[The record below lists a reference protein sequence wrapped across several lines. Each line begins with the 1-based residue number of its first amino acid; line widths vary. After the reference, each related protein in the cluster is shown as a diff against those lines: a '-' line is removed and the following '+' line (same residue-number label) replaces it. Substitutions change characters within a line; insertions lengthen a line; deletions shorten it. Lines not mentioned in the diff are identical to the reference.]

1 MSTPYTVYHPL
12 GAGAAIAGGV
22 GVSASQ
28 QRTALDAA
36 GVTWTDDR
44 SDPHDIVH
52 LNFLGPVTLWEFLRA
67 RRAGVPV
74 VVHAHSLGDNV
85 AETYRFSTTLAP
97 AITRYY
103 TWVYRH
109 ADTVVA
115 VSADTERRL
124 RDRGVTGPVPVV
136 SNGVDTAAL
145 DGVAD
150 RSPEAPDGP
159 TVVNLAQVYD
169 VKGVPEFIEVGRRLP
184 DVAFRWF
191 GHRHRWLAPHS
202 THRAVA
208 AAPGNVAFP
217 GYIEDKRDAFAMAD
231 VFLFPSRRETQGL
244 SVLEAAYCGLPIV
257 TRDLPV
263 FDYLEDGVH
272 CLKAADPAEMTAHVR
287 TLLEDADRRAE
298 LGANAHAL
306 AADHRLEA
314 VGEDLRSVYEATLDR
329 A

>member
-36 GVTWTDDR
+36 GVAWTDDR

-52 LNFLGPVTLWEFLRA
+52 LNFLGPVTLLEFLRA
-67 RRAGVPV
+67 RRAGKPV

-85 AETYRFSTTLAP
+85 AETYRFSSTLAP
-97 AITRYY
+97 AIARYY

-115 VSADTERRL
+115 VSPDTERRL
-124 RDRGVTGPVPVV
+124 RDRGVTGSIPVV

-150 RSPEAPDGP
+150 RSPAGPAGP
-159 TVVNLAQVYD
+159 TVVNLAQVYE

-184 DVAFRWF
+184 DVEFRWF
-191 GHRHRWLAPHS
+191 GHRHPWLAPRS
-202 THRAVA
+202 THRQVR
-208 AAPGNVAFP
+208 AAPANVAFP
-217 GYIEDKRDAFAMAD
+217 GYIADKRDAFAMAD

-257 TRDLPV
+257 VRDRPV

-272 CLKAADPAEMTAHVR
+272 CLKGSTPAELATHVA

-306 AADHRLEA
+306 ATDHRLEA
-314 VGEDLRSVYEATLDR
+314 VGAQLREVYEATLER
-329 A
+329 G